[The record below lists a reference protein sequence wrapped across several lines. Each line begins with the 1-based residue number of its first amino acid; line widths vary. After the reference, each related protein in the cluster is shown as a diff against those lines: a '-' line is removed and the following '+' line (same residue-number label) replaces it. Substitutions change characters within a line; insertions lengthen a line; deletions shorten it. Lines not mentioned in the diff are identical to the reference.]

1 MFKVITMLY
10 IKLKYR
16 LDFFIS
22 YYCAYQL
29 QKRLFKLFSP
39 LVQLLIILII
49 KIPQNSRIFE
59 TKAAFRSMYFQLPV
73 KML

>member
-1 MFKVITMLY
+1 MFKEITMLY

-29 QKRLFKLFSP
+29 QKKSIQTIFASSS
-39 LVQLLIILII
+39 IIDNFNY
-49 KIPQNSRIFE
+49 KNPP
-59 TKAAFRSMYFQLPV
+59 K
-73 KML
+73 

>member
-10 IKLKYR
+10 IKLRYR

-29 QKRLFKLFSP
+29 QKK
-39 LVQLLIILII
+39 II
-49 KIPQNSRIFE
+49 QTIFASSAINNNFNY
-59 TKAAFRSMYFQLPV
+59 KNPP
-73 KML
+73 K